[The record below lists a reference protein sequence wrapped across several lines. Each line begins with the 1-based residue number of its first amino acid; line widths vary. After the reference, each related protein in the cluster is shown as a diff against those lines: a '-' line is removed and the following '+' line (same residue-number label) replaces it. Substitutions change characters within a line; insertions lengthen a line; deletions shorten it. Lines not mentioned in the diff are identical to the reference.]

1 MIKKITA
8 LVLALMMLISFSAC
22 NGNKNEEVKFDWGTH
37 EDGRYENAFFNFSID
52 LPEGYNYLTPQ
63 EIVDMNTEPDE
74 NGAINSINI
83 NDIEDLSG
91 EALVHYVYGKK
102 YENPP
107 LGAFNPY
114 INIFSENMAYSNN
127 LYSKED
133 YVENSLNITKMIFT
147 SSGVGVQLMP
157 LEKPWLGDRQFAKGI
172 MKIDY
177 DMFSMYQE
185 MYVVTKSSYSLV
197 ILIGYSTPKEKEEL
211 YSIMESITIQ

>member
-157 LEKPWLGDRQFAKGI
+157 LEKPWLGDRQFAKGT
-172 MKIDY
+172 MKIDNW
-177 DMFSMYQE
+177 D
-185 MYVVTKSSYSLV
+185 
-197 ILIGYSTPKEKEEL
+197 
-211 YSIMESITIQ
+211 

>member
-1 MIKKITA
+1 MIKKVTVI
-8 LVLALMMLISFSAC
+8 VLALIMLISFSAC
-22 NGNKNEEVKFDWGTH
+22 NGNKTEEVKFDWGTH
-37 EDGRYENAFFNFSID
+37 EDGRYENAFFNFTID

-74 NGAINSINI
+74 NGVITPTNI
-83 NDIEDLSG
+83 NDIEDLSS
-91 EALVHYVYGKK
+91 EALVHYVYGTK

-127 LYSKED
+127 LYNKED
-133 YVENSLNITKMIFT
+133 YVENSLNATKMIFT
-147 SSGVGVQLMP
+147 SSGIGVQLMP

-177 DMFSMYQE
+177 DMFIMYQE
-185 MYVVTKSSYSLV
+185 MYVVTKGSYSLV

-211 YSIMESITIQ
+211 YSIMESITIK